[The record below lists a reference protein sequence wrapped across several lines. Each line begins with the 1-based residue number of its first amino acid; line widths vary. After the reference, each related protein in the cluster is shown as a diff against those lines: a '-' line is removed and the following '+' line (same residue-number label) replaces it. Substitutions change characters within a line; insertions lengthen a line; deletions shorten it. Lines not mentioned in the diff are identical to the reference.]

1 MARIFITGSST
12 GLGLAAAQS
21 LLAGGHDV
29 VLHARN
35 AERAAALA
43 AQVPQALAI
52 VTGDLSLLSETRDLA
67 DAVNAIGRMDA
78 VIHNAG
84 LHGASGRGRTV
95 EGHSVMTAVNLLAP
109 YVLTAC
115 IERPERLVYMSS
127 GLHRGGN
134 AGVDDLDWTRRR
146 WQPEQAY
153 ADSKLQIVAFAMAIA
168 RRWRDVLSNAVDP
181 GWVRTRMGGATAPVD
196 IATGQATQSW
206 LAARNDE
213 AARTSGG
220 YWHAMRREEPAVPA
234 ASADHGDRLLT
245 ALKALTGMT
254 IGIDG

>member
-1 MARIFITGSST
+1 MARVFITGSST

-21 LLAGGHDV
+21 LLAAGHDV

-35 AERAAALA
+35 VERTAALA

-84 LHGASGRGRTV
+84 LYGASGRGRTA

-115 IERPERLVYMSS
+115 IERPGRLVYMSS
-127 GLHRGGN
+127 RLHRGG
-134 AGVDDLDWTRRR
+134 T
-146 WQPEQAY
+146 
-153 ADSKLQIVAFAMAIA
+153 S
-168 RRWRDVLSNAVDP
+168 
-181 GWVRTRMGGATAPVD
+181 APVD

-206 LAARNDE
+206 LAASDDE
-213 AARTSGG
+213 AAQTSGG
-220 YWHAMRREEPAVPA
+220 YWHAMRREEPAFPA
-234 ASADHGDRLLT
+234 ASADYGDRLLT
-245 ALKALTGMT
+245 ALQAITGAS
-254 IGIDG
+254 IGIGS